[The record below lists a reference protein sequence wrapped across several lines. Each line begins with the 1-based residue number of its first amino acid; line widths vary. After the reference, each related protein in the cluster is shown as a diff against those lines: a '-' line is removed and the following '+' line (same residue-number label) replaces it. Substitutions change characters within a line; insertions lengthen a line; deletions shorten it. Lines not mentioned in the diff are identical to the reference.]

1 MLRRS
6 DYDLNIPGL
15 FVNWNNGSVI
25 RSWLVELMGNA
36 IAQNDEKAWEELSTY
51 VEDTDEV
58 KWVLSWAMDADIPS
72 PVIAHAQQQLMQ
84 FRDLDWP
91 AAKAVALLRNQF
103 GGHPVR
109 TKSDTPPRT

>member
-1 MLRRS
+1 MARGIL
-6 DYDLNIPGL
+6 LEAPGRDARGDGASL
-15 FVNWNNGSVI
+15 GAAGGERTRAGS
-25 RSWLVELMGNA
+25 RYTRGL
-36 IAQNDEKAWEELSTY
+36 
-51 VEDTDEV
+51 
-58 KWVLSWAMDADIPS
+58 VLSWAMDADIPS